1 MIQNP
6 QKSRYL
12 KSGSCSRKLS
22 SNPLQKWCKSDIFVL
37 RLAIL
42 TNRKKCFNFF
52 PNKKCSF
59 IFKNFEILKNVT
71 DYPAQLDRHY
81 WLPSRVSCTLL
92 VELDSIAKSQRVRK
106 CQKPLEPCFLE
117 LTCVCNSKMHR
128 WNCLWIQ
135 YFPWSVVTG
144 HRNPFSQ
151 TTILFSN
158 LPVTRATKMW
168 NENKIHIKK
177 CSKFLG

>member
-1 MIQNP
+1 MWNSFSTKIHPVIFYTVFTWNLDLLKILFQNQIMIQNP

-22 SNPLQKWCKSDIFVL
+22 LNPFQKLCKSDIFVL

-117 LTCVCNSKMHR
+117 LTCV
-128 WNCLWIQ
+128 WL
-135 YFPWSVVTG
+135 
-144 HRNPFSQ
+144 
-151 TTILFSN
+151 
-158 LPVTRATKMW
+158 
-168 NENKIHIKK
+168 NKPKK
-177 CSKFLG
+177 I

>member
-1 MIQNP
+1 MVVHTYTSLNICSSKLNSYP
-6 QKSRYL
+6 KSQKSRYL

-92 VELDSIAKSQRVRK
+92 VELDSIAKSQGVRK

-117 LTCVCNSKMHR
+117 LTCVWVK
-128 WNCLWIQ
+128 W
-135 YFPWSVVTG
+135 
-144 HRNPFSQ
+144 
-151 TTILFSN
+151 LF
-158 LPVTRATKMW
+158 RTK
-168 NENKIHIKK
+168 
-177 CSKFLG
+177 

>member
-1 MIQNP
+1 MWNSFSTKIHPVIFYTVFTWNLDLLKILSQNQIMIQNP

-22 SNPLQKWCKSDIFVL
+22 LNPFQKLCKSDIFVL

-81 WLPSRVSCTLL
+81 WLPSRVSYTLL

-117 LTCVCNSKMHR
+117 LTCVWKKPFFAAAR
-128 WNCLWIQ
+128 LFWPEGCL
-135 YFPWSVVTG
+135 
-144 HRNPFSQ
+144 RQ
-151 TTILFSN
+151 THVS
-158 LPVTRATKMW
+158 
-168 NENKIHIKK
+168 
-177 CSKFLG
+177 S